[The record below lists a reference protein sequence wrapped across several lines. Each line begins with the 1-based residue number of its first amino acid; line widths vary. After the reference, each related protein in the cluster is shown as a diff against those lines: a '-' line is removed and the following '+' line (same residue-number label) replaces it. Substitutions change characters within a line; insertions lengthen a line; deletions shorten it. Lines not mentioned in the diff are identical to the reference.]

1 LIEPLIEALKQ
12 YGLAGL
18 GMALFSWLAFDMW
31 ATHKKFLKDSLDRD
45 RIFAV
50 KIEAKLDAISG
61 EVTEVQADAARVGG
75 MVQAQQMRR
84 R

>member
-1 LIEPLIEALKQ
+1 
-12 YGLAGL
+12 
-18 GMALFSWLAFDMW
+18 MALFSWLAFDMW
-31 ATHKKFLKDSLDRD
+31 NTHKKFLKEMLDRD